1 MARKPTNI
9 ILKKKGT
16 KKMASLTL
24 TEAETQAVIEAGL
37 TALGFKTGAVLD
49 MKVIQGRG
57 CNGSRLELETDPLG
71 TLTKPEPKEV
81 VQLEEL
87 AELEAPVVVPDTKVV
102 EHAPEE
108 KVYAVDEFP
117 EVDITE
123 KDEIGKLDSALVE
136 SVFSEEHDPFKI

>member
-71 TLTKPEPKEV
+71 TLTKPEPKEI

-87 AELEAPVVVPDTKVV
+87 AELEAPVVVPEVK
-102 EHAPEE
+102 AEE
-108 KVYAVDEFP
+108 KTDKVFDEFP

-123 KDEIGKLDSALVE
+123 KDEIGKLDAALVE
-136 SVFSEEHDPFKI
+136 SVFNEEHDPFKI